1 MAITRQHYLI
11 ALAFLLALFALFA
24 FMPFGSSP
32 DPVAFQKTMDAGHAF
47 AFILLS
53 SLIYLAV
60 EHHGKK
66 WAVTVA
72 AIVSIVLMV
81 GIELV
86 QPYVGRTASLADVE
100 VGLLGMV
107 IALSGMVVWRSSQR
121 WLLRGAHLLL
131 LVVSLV
137 WIVQPALTEWR
148 ALWLRDQQ
156 FPLLGTFEDEL
167 EKRLW
172 LASGALHEKQTQIS
186 FSQQYVGSGDHS
198 LKVVTISGT
207 WSGVRYAA
215 GEQDWRGY
223 RALSMTIYNPGA
235 AFKLNIRIDDGI
247 TAAPAYSERY
257 NGRVAVN
264 NGVNTVLLPLDEIAA
279 GPKSRSLELSS
290 IRKMVLFVN
299 QQQQTHLFYLDD
311 IRLVP

>member
-1 MAITRQHYLI
+1 MVITRQHYLI
-11 ALAFLLALFALFA
+11 ALAFLLGLFALFA
-24 FMPFGSSP
+24 FMPFGSSA
-32 DPVAFQKTMDAGHAF
+32 DPVAIQKTMDAGHAF

-66 WAVTVA
+66 RAVTVA
-72 AIVSIVLMV
+72 AIVSILLMV
-81 GIELV
+81 GIELI

-156 FPLLGTFEDEL
+156 FPLLGVFEDEL
-167 EKRLW
+167 ESRLW
-172 LASGALHEKQTQIS
+172 LASGALHGKQTEIS
-186 FSQQYVGSGDHS
+186 FSQQYVGSGTHS
-198 LKVVTISGT
+198 LKVETIKGT

-215 GEQDWRGY
+215 GAQDWRGY

-235 AFKLNIRIDDGI
+235 AFKLNIRIDDGV
-247 TAAPAYSERY
+247 TAVPAYSERY

-264 NGVNTVLLPLDEIAA
+264 SGVNTVLLSLDDIAA

-290 IRKMVLFVN
+290 IRKMVLFVGK
-299 QQQQTHLFYLDD
+299 QQQARLFYLDD
-311 IRLVP
+311 IRLLP